1 MGRVFFFIGAM
12 NQLNEPSFW
21 KMSKVKLRHSQ
32 IVGFNVLFF
41 FVVPLDLSFF
51 FSLIDIGKPDVFF
64 FINILSVE
72 QFPTQK
78 QLFFTFFLK
87 GNKRPWLG
95 ALSEVKYWQ
104 RKKPRVWFLQKRK
117 KISKEKV
124 KVKRFFFLI

>member
-12 NQLNEPSFW
+12 NLNKSSFW
-21 KMSKVKLRHSQ
+21 KMSKIKLRHSQ
-32 IVGFNVLFF
+32 IVGCNVLFF

-51 FSLIDIGKPDVFF
+51 FLSSTWKPDVFF
-64 FINILSVE
+64 FINILNVE

-78 QLFFTFFLK
+78 QLFFYVFFERK
-87 GNKRPWLG
+87 QRPWLG

-124 KVKRFFFLI
+124 KVKRFFF